1 MSEKFYK
8 ASDVIDILLD
18 ELSHMDYL
26 KVIQRLAQVPSAIV
40 RCKDCEYF
48 DLDHFENFRGFPLIV
63 AHEICNRWGSGCKTD
78 SNGFCFLGDRR
89 SDE

>member
-40 RCKDCEYF
+40 RCKDCAHWKENDNLPEHYGRCEECVF
-48 DLDHFENFRGFPLIV
+48 GYCMPRENFF
-63 AHEICNRWGSGCKTD
+63 CK
-78 SNGFCFLGDRR
+78 NGERR
-89 SDE
+89 SKCD